1 MPKKKPAQLELFAGA
16 AIKGQAR
23 ALGLLGWD
31 DLLWTQPIE
40 IKLLS
45 GDTLRLNLET
55 IRRLHCVARQSCP
68 SQGNASGGNAEGKP
82 ARS

>member
-1 MPKKKPAQLELFAGA
+1 MPKKKPTQLELFAGV

-45 GDTLRLNLET
+45 GDTLWLNLET
-55 IRRLHCVARQSCP
+55 IRRLHCVAKSLDP
-68 SQGNASGGNAEGKP
+68 ASDRAAAAKP